1 MIKENK
7 IKTTI
12 SRLSL
17 PLVLVMVLVVFGSVS
32 PIFLSVSNISNM
44 LLGSMA
50 SSFLAYGAIFIL
62 VINEFDLSLGYN
74 LTLSMCTAAFLGT
87 NNAPDILVLI
97 IPLLMGTIYG
107 FLNGLIVV
115 KYKISSFIVTLAV
128 GLTLSGIAQIIT
140 AGGNLYL
147 TYPQW
152 LLYVTRK
159 SVFNVAIMIIIWLF
173 IGILLHY
180 YLTQVPTGRQMY
192 AVGNS
197 ERTAYLAGIKT
208 SRIRILGFSLAGFF
222 AALGGIVMVGQL
234 GTASSAY
241 GASLLLP
248 AYAVVF
254 LSKASFKIGYINV
267 PGAIVSIAII
277 CLGTKGLELVG
288 VPTWSEYMFQG
299 VALLF
304 AMWLSTR
311 TSPVEIK

>member
-1 MIKENK
+1 MKENK
-7 IKTTI
+7 MKTMI
-12 SRLSL
+12 SKFSL
-17 PLVLVMVLVVFGSVS
+17 PLVLIMVIVFFGSIS

-62 VINEFDLSLGYN
+62 VLNEFDLSLGYN

-87 NNAPDILVLI
+87 IGAPDFVILVV
-97 IPLLMGTIYG
+97 PLVLGTLYG

-115 KYKISSFIVTLAV
+115 KCKISSFIVTLAV

-147 TYPQW
+147 TYPGW
-152 LLYVTRK
+152 LLYITRK
-159 SVFNVAIMIIIWLF
+159 NIFNIAIMVIIWL
-173 IGILLHY
+173 ILGVVLHF
-180 YLTQVPTGRQMY
+180 YLTQIPSGRQMY

-197 ERTAYLAGIKT
+197 EKTAYLAGINT
-208 SRIRILGFSLAGFF
+208 SKIRILAFSLAGFF

-254 LSKASFKIGYINV
+254 LSKASFKIGYINI

-288 VPTWSEYMFQG
+288 VATWCEYMFQG